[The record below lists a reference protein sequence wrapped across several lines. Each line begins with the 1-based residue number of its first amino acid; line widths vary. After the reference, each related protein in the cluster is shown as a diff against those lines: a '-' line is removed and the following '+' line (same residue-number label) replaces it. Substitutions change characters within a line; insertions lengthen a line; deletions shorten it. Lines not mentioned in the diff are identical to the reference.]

1 MDSFELNNGV
11 RIPALGLGTFL
22 IAPRDAEKAVRH
34 ALAHGYSLIDTAN
47 AYCNE
52 IAVGRA
58 IRESGLPR
66 RSVFLSTKLWVSV
79 YEAPQA
85 VDKTLRRLGTD
96 YIDLLFIHQ
105 PAGNWQAGY
114 EQLERAYEAG
124 KIRAIGISDFEAPEL
139 AQLFAGARVK
149 PQVLQTEAHPFF
161 AQTELRKKLDPEGIR
176 LMSWYPLGHGDRSL
190 IDHPL
195 FAELGARYGKT
206 PAQVI
211 LRWHVQMGFIVIP
224 GSKSTVH
231 VDENADI
238 FDFSLSGEDLARIA
252 RLDGTRRYYTATP
265 EVLASYA
272 NMHPNFDAD

>member
-85 VDKTLRRLGTD
+85 VDKTLRRLGTE

-149 PQVLQTEAHPFF
+149 PQVLQT
-161 AQTELRKKLDPEGIR
+161 
-176 LMSWYPLGHGDRSL
+176 
-190 IDHPL
+190 
-195 FAELGARYGKT
+195 
-206 PAQVI
+206 
-211 LRWHVQMGFIVIP
+211 
-224 GSKSTVH
+224 
-231 VDENADI
+231 
-238 FDFSLSGEDLARIA
+238 
-252 RLDGTRRYYTATP
+252 
-265 EVLASYA
+265 
-272 NMHPNFDAD
+272 